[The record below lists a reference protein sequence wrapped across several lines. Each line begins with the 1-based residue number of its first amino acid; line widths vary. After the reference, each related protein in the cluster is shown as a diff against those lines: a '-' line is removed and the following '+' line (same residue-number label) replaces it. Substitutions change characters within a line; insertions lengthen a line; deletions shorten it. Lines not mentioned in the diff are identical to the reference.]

1 MNLEQAMNYLVFY
14 NGYEEIVHSLLEHIS
29 MVSEG
34 GTILPPKSLKYGDES
49 ETVEAILWFTLV
61 CMFGDYGTSPRF
73 GWIDKKKEAI
83 AFLNSLL
90 SDEVPE

>member
-29 MVSEG
+29 MFSEG

-49 ETVEAILWFTLV
+49 ETVEAILWLPLSV
-61 CMFGDYGTSPRF
+61 CSGIMGHLRGLDGLTKRKKQLRF
-73 GWIDKKKEAI
+73 
-83 AFLNSLL
+83 
-90 SDEVPE
+90 